1 VGIGAVMN
9 VRTLLPAIAT
19 VLLSAAPAAG
29 AATKPTVSTGGASRI
44 TQTSATLTGKVNPN
58 GARTTYFFQ
67 YGTSRIYGATT
78 GPTDAGSG
86 THARTATA
94 DISGLA
100 PNTRYHY
107 RLVAQNS
114 KGTTFGGDRTFT
126 TKKQPLGFNLG
137 ANPNPATFGTG
148 TTLAGQLTGTG
159 NAGRTVKLQQKAF
172 PYTAAF
178 TDVGNPLVTDAAGNF
193 SFPIPLLTVNTQFR
207 VTTVGGTPHATSGIV
222 LVGCAVRVS
231 VKVSHRHVRRGHRVR
246 FSGHVAPAND
256 GALFAVQRLKKG
268 VWVTVKGGS
277 LHHSS
282 SSRSRY
288 AKTMRIRHFGR
299 YRIFVG
305 VNNQNT
311 SGTSKTV
318 RIRRRG

>member
-1 VGIGAVMN
+1 MTGRMLVAA
-9 VRTLLPAIAT
+9 LAT
-19 VLLSAAPAAG
+19 AAM
-29 AATKPTVSTGGASRI
+29 AATPAMAAVSKPTVSTGGAAQI

-67 YGTSRIYGATT
+67 YGTSRVYGATT

-86 THARTATA
+86 THARAAAAAVT
-94 DISGLA
+94 GLV
-100 PNTRYHY
+100 PNTKYHY
-107 RLVAQNS
+107 RLVAQNA
-114 KGTTFGGDRTFT
+114 KGTSFGDDRTFT
-126 TKKQPLGFNLG
+126 TKKQPLGFNFG
-137 ANPNPATFGTG
+137 ATPNPATFGTG

-159 NAGRTVKLQQKAF
+159 NAGRAVQLQQKAF

-178 TDVGNPLVTDAAGNF
+178 TNLGNPLVTDAAGNF
-193 SFPIPLLTVNTQFR
+193 TFPVPLLTVNTQFR
-207 VTTVGGTPHATSGIV
+207 VVTVGAPHATSGIV

-231 VKVSHRHVRRGHRVR
+231 VKVSARRVRRGHRVR

-256 GALFAVQRLKKG
+256 GALFAIQRLKNG

-277 LHHSS
+277 LRHSS
-282 SSRSRY
+282 TTRSRY
-288 AKTMRIRHFGR
+288 SKTMRIRHFGQ
-299 YRIFVG
+299 YRVFVG

-311 SGTSKTV
+311 SGTSGTV

>member
-1 VGIGAVMN
+1 MGIGALMN
-9 VRTLLPAIAT
+9 ARMLLPAVAAAL
-19 VLLSAAPAAG
+19 VAAAPAA
-29 AATKPTVSTGGASRI
+29 AAVTKPTASTGGAAHV

-86 THARTATA
+86 TRARAATA

-107 RLVAQNS
+107 RLVAQNA
-114 KGTTFGGDRTFT
+114 KGTTFGGDKTIT
-126 TKKQPLGFNLG
+126 TKKQPLGFTLA
-137 ANPNPATFGTG
+137 ANPNPATFGAG
-148 TTLAGQLTGTG
+148 TTLSGQLTGTG
-159 NAGRTVKLQQKAF
+159 NAGRTVKLQQKPF
-172 PYTAAF
+172 PYTGAF
-178 TDVGNPLVTDAAGNF
+178 SDLGNPLVTDAAGNF
-193 SFPIPLLTVNTQFR
+193 VFPVSLMTVNTQFR

-231 VKVSHRHVRRGHRVR
+231 VKASHTRVRRGRKVR
-246 FSGHVAPAND
+246 FSGHVTPAND
-256 GALFAVQRLKKG
+256 GALFAIQRLKKG

-277 LHHSS
+277 LHHASTSS
-282 SSRSRY
+282 SRY
-288 AKTMRIRHFGR
+288 AKTMRIRHFGQ

-311 SGTSKTV
+311 SGISKTV